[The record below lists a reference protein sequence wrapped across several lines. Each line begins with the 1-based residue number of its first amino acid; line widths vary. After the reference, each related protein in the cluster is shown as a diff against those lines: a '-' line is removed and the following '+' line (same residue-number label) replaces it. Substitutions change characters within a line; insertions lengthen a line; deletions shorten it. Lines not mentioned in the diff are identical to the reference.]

1 MKQLPIYASG
11 ICLLMS
17 AYPLQASSI
26 PVGLFSQ
33 GQLAGWEDKSFKGS
47 TQYQL
52 QRDGQTQVLVAN
64 VADGASGKFKKMK
77 IDLNRTPY
85 LNWRWKV
92 DQAWVGLNEKTKA
105 GDDYPARLYVV
116 VERGLLG
123 ISSKTVNY
131 VWASQQPVG
140 SLWPNAFTSQAA
152 LIAVESGNQN
162 VQQWRTYKRNVKADL
177 KQAFAENITQIDAIA
192 LMSDGDN
199 SHQSGRAYFGD
210 IWFTA
215 D

>member
-1 MKQLPIYASG
+1 MKQLPIFSSG
-11 ICLLMS
+11 ICWMMS
-17 AYPLQASSI
+17 AFTLRAETI
-26 PVGLFSQ
+26 PVGQFSQ
-33 GQLAGWEDKSFKGS
+33 GQLAGWEDKAFKGM

-52 QRDGQTQVLVAN
+52 QRDGQTQVLAAEVMG
-64 VADGASGKFKKMK
+64 GASGKFKKIK

-92 DQAWVGLNEKTKA
+92 DQAWPGLNEKTKA

-162 VQQWRTYKRNVKADL
+162 VRQWRTYKRNVKADL
-177 KQAFAENITQIDAIA
+177 KEAFGENFTQIDAIA
-192 LMSDGDN
+192 VMSDGDN
-199 SHQSGRAYFGD
+199 SQQSGRACFGD
-210 IWFTA
+210 IWFTS